1 MNILLRKRIPTP
13 EGVTHMP
20 VVSTDRS
27 SDDVSESARFGGRR
41 AAAIVLLLFGFMI
54 LNYADKVVVGITGI
68 PIISDL
74 GISREQFGVVQS
86 SFYWLF
92 APGAIIGGLLLA
104 RIPVRWL
111 LAGVAL
117 LWVASLAPL
126 MGSVTFGVLLV
137 CRIMLGFAEGPATA
151 MATTVTH
158 SWFAPSKRALPT
170 SIVIAGAGVG
180 PVIASPV
187 LTWLMLDYSWHA
199 PYIALVAVGVFW
211 AILWICIGSLGPM
224 AHQHNPGL
232 DIAGALPA
240 TVPYRRLLTTGT
252 VIGLLV
258 LFFTTYWSI
267 AIKVSWMPLYLREG
281 LGYSAESTGYLVALP
296 YAAAAVFQIATGA
309 LSGWWTSR
317 GATSRT
323 ARCLL
328 ASGLAAVG
336 GLSTILFAVMDRG
349 PLQMLVI
356 VAGASMASAGY
367 GVAFTAVSD
376 VVPARQRGV
385 VMSVIV
391 AVYSIGGLAAPLVL
405 GRIVDAAPDVA
416 AGYSVGFVVVGVILL
431 IGAAISALMM
441 NPERDTAKLRAAAE
455 NHPH

>member
-1 MNILLRKRIPTP
+1 
-13 EGVTHMP
+13 VQ
-20 VVSTDRS
+20 D
-27 SDDVSESARFGGRR
+27 ARFGPRR

-54 LNYADKVVVGITGI
+54 LNYADKVVVGITGL
-68 PIISDL
+68 PIITDL

-111 LAGVAL
+111 LTGVAL

-126 MGSVTFGVLLV
+126 MGSVSVGVLFA
-137 CRIMLGFAEGPATA
+137 CRILLGFAEGPATA

-187 LTWLMLDYSWHA
+187 LTWLMLNYSWHA
-199 PYIALVAVGVFW
+199 PYIALVAVGTLW
-211 AILWICIGSLGPM
+211 AIVWVCIGALGPM
-224 AHQHNPGL
+224 SGQQDPKLN
-232 DIAGALPA
+232 IAGALPQS
-240 TVPYRRLLTTGT
+240 VPYRRLLTTGT
-252 VIGLLV
+252 LIGLLV

-281 LGYSAESTGYLVALP
+281 LGYSAEATGYLVALP
-296 YAAAAVFQIATGA
+296 YACAAVFQIATGA

-367 GVAFTAVSD
+367 GIAFSAVSD
-376 VVPARQRGV
+376 VVPAKQRGV
-385 VMSVIV
+385 AMSVIV
-391 AVYSIGGLAAPLVL
+391 AVYSMGGLAAPLVL
-405 GRIVDAAPDVA
+405 GRIVDAAPDLA
-416 AGYSVGFVVVGVILL
+416 SGYSTGFVVVGVIL
-431 IGAAISALMM
+431 IVGAAISALLM
-441 NPERDTAKLRAAAE
+441 NPERDTARLRAAE
-455 NHPH
+455 IVTR